1 MTVHERINLMGSHK
15 MNPAFRRYRFYL
27 IVMVLWSATI
37 GVGLAQEVMAILN
50 SDVGP
55 YREALEGFREGLGQT
70 FSSVKLTGE
79 SPKIT
84 PEVRVIVAFGGK
96 AAQLHYPDR
105 VVLIYCLAPGT
116 RLGIKD
122 RRGLSIEVKM
132 LPQATK
138 ILSKLKEIQP
148 DLKRL
153 AVLWSSKSEEEEQ
166 QEMLKASPLLGIE
179 IISERLNNAEE
190 LPQHLRALYGKA
202 DGFFMLPDPILINA
216 RNLLLLKD
224 FSWSNHIPFYV
235 PTAGLVDQGAVA
247 SVSSSFREIGR
258 VTGLAARNAVNGLPL
273 QEIVYP
279 EKVDITLNTKAAGN
293 VGLQIPR
300 EIVQKADKVL
310 P

>member
-1 MTVHERINLMGSHK
+1 MGSDR
-15 MNPAFRRYRFYL
+15 MNPVFRRYQFYL
-27 IVMVLWSATI
+27 IVMVLWGATM
-37 GVGLAQEVMAILN
+37 GVGSAQEVMAVLS

-55 YREALEGFREGLGQT
+55 YREALEGFRESLGQT
-70 FSSVKLTGE
+70 FSSVKLTE
-79 SPKIT
+79 ENPKIT

-105 VVLIYCLAPGT
+105 IVLIYCLAPGT
-116 RLGIKD
+116 RLGLGIKD

-132 LPQATK
+132 LPQATT

-166 QEMLKASPLLGIE
+166 QEMLKASPPLGIE
-179 IISERLNNAEE
+179 IISEKLNDAEE
-190 LPQHLRALYGKA
+190 LPQHLRALYGRA